1 MNHERRKE
9 LLEQYKQR
17 TVVGG
22 IYRIRNTV
30 TGHSYVNFDDDLTG
44 AENRHRFS
52 VTTNTCI
59 LPEMREDWLAYGAAS
74 FTFERLEELEK
85 KPEQS
90 RAEFLADLETLLEL
104 WREKNPADDSQKK

>member
-22 IYRIRNTV
+22 IYRIRNSV
-30 TGHSYVNFDDDLTG
+30 TGHTYINWDDDLQG

-52 VTTNTCI
+52 VSTNTCI
-59 LPEMREDWLAYGAAS
+59 LPEMREDWLAHGAAS
-74 FTFERLEELEK
+74 FTFDRLEELEK
-85 KPEQS
+85 NAEQT
-90 RAEFLADLETLLEL
+90 REEFRADLETLFEI
-104 WREKNPADDSQKK
+104 WSEKNTASDSNE